1 MMRGVTCALAAS
13 GLLLIAGCP
22 SSEDVH
28 PPILVEPM
36 PDASMGGPA
45 DAHAPNA
52 DANDVTDASTDR
64 TMTTRG
70 LLATPVN
77 NLLLDPFVTA
87 DVTWGH
93 FRAVVPA
100 VDPSQTGPDCPKI
113 TREFLSASPIGIAAP
128 VVLVDPTVLPA
139 SSGCTAI
146 IAPFVGS
153 TEALSAQIW
162 VSLSD
167 ASGAP
172 VAIPA
177 VADAAAGGLDSFL
190 TVALVPSVLPSSAAP
205 PASYPFV
212 LASTPPTLIA
222 GREWARLELSTPVSV
237 PDGGWFAITLLNP
250 ASGFYLAAPQV
261 VAASTTTLAVV
272 RSLASIRTRPI
283 TDVERGAMLQYG
295 RLLPVPMPRR
305 RHRPKRMM
313 GGFGL

>member
-1 MMRGVTCALAAS
+1 
-13 GLLLIAGCP
+13 
-22 SSEDVH
+22 
-28 PPILVEPM
+28 
-36 PDASMGGPA
+36 
-45 DAHAPNA
+45 
-52 DANDVTDASTDR
+52 
-64 TMTTRG
+64 
-70 LLATPVN
+70 
-77 NLLLDPFVTA
+77 
-87 DVTWGH
+87 
-93 FRAVVPA
+93 
-100 VDPSQTGPDCPKI
+100 
-113 TREFLSASPIGIAAP
+113 
-128 VVLVDPTVLPA
+128 
-139 SSGCTAI
+139 
-146 IAPFVGS
+146 
-153 TEALSAQIW
+153 
-162 VSLSD
+162 LSD

-261 VAASTTTLAVV
+261 VTASTTALAVV
-272 RSLASIRTRPI
+272 RSLAAIRTRPI